1 MGTLSQRDN
10 FIPPKWIKHKILT
23 IWNLRDD
30 EELNATIHRYHISD
44 YEECLKKIEKE
55 LSTSAEMV
63 VYIIKLVYRKSV
75 YKLPNFMIRS
85 REDIA
90 LCRDK
95 LKNIKEKQVIEI
107 WYCKNVLDREKVY

>member
-1 MGTLSQRDN
+1 M
-10 FIPPKWIKHKILT
+10 P
-23 IWNLRDD
+23 
-30 EELNATIHRYHISD
+30 
-44 YEECLKKIEKE
+44 KKIEKE

-107 WYCKNVLDREKVY
+107 WYCKMYWIEKKYMEECSFLWMNYFRE